1 MREMTIGA
9 VFLMEM
15 LIIVRCLL
23 TLVGHGPSL
32 ALPPDA
38 EIISW
43 DTLIHLRKI
52 L

>member
-9 VFLMEM
+9 VFLMEI
-15 LIIVRCLL
+15 LVIVRCLL
-23 TLVGHGPSL
+23 TLVGIGPSL
-32 ALPPDA
+32 ALPADA